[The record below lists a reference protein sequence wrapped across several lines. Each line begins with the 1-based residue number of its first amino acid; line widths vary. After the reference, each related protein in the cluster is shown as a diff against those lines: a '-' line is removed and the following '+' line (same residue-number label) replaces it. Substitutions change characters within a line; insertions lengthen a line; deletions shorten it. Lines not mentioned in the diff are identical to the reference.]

1 MGKKLFWANNMASH
15 DVNSL
20 LIHGRFYDGDAVA
33 EIHDGAVVKVGNLE
47 DHTLYDGL
55 KDLNVRKVTAPETD
69 ADLVA
74 VVDIVNRGEGYINGV
89 LYREG
94 VKTAGM
100 TASAGT
106 PVRVRILSA
115 YDVFTVGAGNISGE
129 ATVGKYLIPAAGETV
144 WAVSDTYVA
153 GVTNVYIEDE
163 NPLIEG
169 VINTDTKYL
178 CTVLPRTAAVED
190 AE

>member
-20 LIHGRFYDGDAVA
+20 LVHGRFYDANDEVV
-33 EIHDGAVVKVGNLE
+33 EIHDGAVVTVGNLE

-55 KDLNVRKVTAPETD
+55 KDLNVRKVTAPAADT
-69 ADLVA
+69 DLVA

-94 VKTAGM
+94 VKTADM

-115 YDVFTVGAGNISGE
+115 YDVCTIGSGNIVGE
-129 ATVGKYLIPAAGETV
+129 PAVGKYLIPTAGDTV
-144 WAVSDTYVA
+144 WTVSDEFVD
-153 GVTNVYIEDE
+153 GKTNMYIEDD
-163 NPLIEG
+163 NPLVEG
-169 VINTDTKYL
+169 VVNTDVKYL
-178 CTVLPRTAAVED
+178 CTVLPRTAAVSE
-190 AE
+190 